1 MKKIILM
8 SVLAATAGLGTAT
21 WAAPGEGRGEG
32 RMEGRGEGRG
42 AMEAR
47 QGPGGPEA
55 LGARIVQRLLENPDK
70 MKEFG
75 ITEEQAKSLQTSFYD
90 LEKKMVTL
98 RSEAE
103 LADIEVRRLMQADDA
118 DEAALM
124 AAIDQAGQAHTAIR
138 KATAAQKLSV
148 QKILGPET
156 SKKIKHL
163 IGERMRQ
170 ARGGGEERGPRGRG
184 PEDEDDDR
192 GERPG
197 KGKGAPWMKGQ
208 MEAPDKE

>member
-8 SVLAATAGLGTAT
+8 SVLAATAGLSTAT

-47 QGPGGPEA
+47 QGPGNPEA
-55 LGARIVQRLLENPDK
+55 LGARILQRLLDNPDK

-75 ITEEQAKSLQTSFYD
+75 ITEDQAKALQSGFYD
-90 LEKKMVTL
+90 LEKKMVSL

-103 LADIEVRRLMQADDA
+103 LSEIEVRRLMQADDA

-124 AAIDQAGQAHTAIR
+124 AAIDKAGQAQTAIR
-138 KATAAQKLSV
+138 KAMASQRLAV

-156 SKKIKHL
+156 AKKIKHL

-170 ARGGGEERGPRGRG
+170 ARGGGEDQGPRGRG
-184 PEDEDDDR
+184 PGGEDDDR
-192 GERPG
+192 EHRSG

-208 MEAPDKE
+208 MEAPEKE

>member
-8 SVLAATAGLGTAT
+8 SVLAATVGLGAAT
-21 WAAPGEGRGEG
+21 WAEPGEGRGGE
-32 RMEGRGEGRG
+32 RGEGRG

-55 LGARIVQRLLENPDK
+55 LGARILQRLLDNPDK

-75 ITEEQAKSLQTSFYD
+75 ITEDQAKTLQASFYD
-90 LEKKMVTL
+90 LEKKMVTM
-98 RSEAE
+98 RSEAD
-103 LADIEVRRLMQADDA
+103 LADIEVRRLMQADDV

-124 AAIDQAGQAHTAIR
+124 AAIDKAGQAHTAIR

-163 IGERMRQ
+163 IGERLRQ
-170 ARGGGEERGPRGRG
+170 ARGGGEDRGPRGRG
-184 PEDEDDDR
+184 PDDEDDER
-192 GERPG
+192 GDRPG

-208 MEAPDKE
+208 MDAPEKE